1 MLTYADDN
9 YAGASNELLQVA
21 VNELKSKMERIIRW
35 MKMSGLKINVSKTEI
50 CVFHRRNIV
59 QINVELD
66 GTMISSM
73 KTMNVLGITF
83 DSNLKW
89 KDHVEKAIK
98 ESNSSL
104 YALQN

>member
-1 MLTYADDN
+1 
-9 YAGASNELLQVA
+9 
-21 VNELKSKMERIIRW
+21 MEKIIMW
-35 MKMSGLKINVSKTEI
+35 MKMSGLKINISKTEI

-59 QINVELD
+59 QIEMELD
-66 GTMISSM
+66 GTMVMS
-73 KTMNVLGITF
+73 KRTMNVLGITF

-104 YALQN
+104 YAIKMIRKYFNTDEIRNLITAVYYSKL